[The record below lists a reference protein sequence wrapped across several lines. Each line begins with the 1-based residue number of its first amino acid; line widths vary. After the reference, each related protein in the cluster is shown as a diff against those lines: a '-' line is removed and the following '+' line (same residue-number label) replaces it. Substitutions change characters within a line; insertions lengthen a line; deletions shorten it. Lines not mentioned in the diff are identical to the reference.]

1 MKHLHLLEDI
11 EGDGLIAV
19 GTRFVIGI
27 NLFLNGVR
35 TEVLR
40 IRSLGDVDERAQIPR
55 QLVEVI
61 LAIEEA
67 IKREGRQFG
76 EPLGV
81 MGVVEVAEL
90 VSHRPR
96 ETDRREPLD
105 DERVDVVA
113 LVPCG
118 DGGEAKAAV
127 IRQTELAAL
136 VHVRTAQ
143 AGHCAEVRIESPTA
157 RDVAPLYLFEC
168 HPEGSEEVPQP
179 IAAEAGRGV
188 GKKVR
193 HSVECTDELFQLDS
207 VARGDIIG
215 AGPVRH
221 DNLCF

>member
-11 EGDGLIAV
+11 EADGLIAV
-19 GTRFVIGI
+19 RTGFVVGVY
-27 NLFLNGVR
+27 LVLDSVR

-40 IRSLGDVDERAQIPR
+40 IRPLGDVDERAQVR
-55 QLVEVI
+55 CQLVEII
-61 LAIEEA
+61 LAVEEA
-67 IKREGRQFG
+67 VESEGRQFG
-76 EPLGV
+76 EPIRV
-81 MGVVEVAEL
+81 VGVVEVSEL
-90 VSHRPR
+90 VSHRPH
-96 ETDRREPLD
+96 ETDRRETLD
-105 DERVDVVA
+105 DERVYVGA

-157 RDVAPLYLFEC
+157 GDAATLYLLKG

-179 IAAEAGRGV
+179 IAAEARRGV
-188 GKKVR
+188 GQKVR

-207 VARGDIIG
+207 VARGDVIG

-221 DNLCF
+221 DEVYF